1 MMDMGPIVLQES
13 IIAKIIWSL
22 LGSLELEG
30 SNASFMPLEGSKEA
44 TTNDRG
50 LEAEE
55 CEAVEA
61 GSEDNEVPRWQIKEN
76 KMQKYELYGGPTENV
91 QFHCSYNYTKPS
103 KSILL

>member
-50 LEAEE
+50 LSRQRNAKQSRQEARTMR
-55 CEAVEA
+55 C
-61 GSEDNEVPRWQIKEN
+61 P
-76 KMQKYELYGGPTENV
+76 GG
-91 QFHCSYNYTKPS
+91 K
-103 KSILL
+103 